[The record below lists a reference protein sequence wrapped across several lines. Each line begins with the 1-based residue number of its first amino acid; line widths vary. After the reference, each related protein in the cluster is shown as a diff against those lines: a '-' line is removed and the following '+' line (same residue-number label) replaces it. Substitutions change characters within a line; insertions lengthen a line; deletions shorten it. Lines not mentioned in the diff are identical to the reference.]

1 MQLPYSTTM
10 NHNPDISTSSCTS
23 FDSVS
28 AAPDLASF
36 AYTLF
41 STLTGSSSDESNV
54 LISPFSI
61 ASALALILAGA
72 TIDSLCQTQLLT
84 VLGIQSH
91 TDIPLLSKLLLSSP
105 KESSGVELSIA
116 NGIWTGSTSSSSS
129 SSIKES
135 FVETVQKDHNAIADT
150 LPKSYDPINK
160 YVSDKTGGLIQDLLT
175 GEVDPL
181 TVAVLVNAVY
191 FKGREMMNIF
201 FFILFFPTP
210 LRPLGISHTTIIT
223 TTNLFCDNS

>member
-1 MQLPYSTTM
+1 MQLSLSTM
-10 NHNPDISTSSCTS
+10 NHHSEIPSAACTS

-41 STLTGSSSDESNV
+41 STLTTSPNSNASYETNV

-61 ASALALILAGA
+61 ASALALIVAGA
-72 TIDSLCQTQLLT
+72 TVDSLCQTQLLT
-84 VLGIQSH
+84 VLGIESH
-91 TDIPLLSKLLLSSP
+91 IEIPLLSKLLLSSP

-116 NGIWTGSTSSSSS
+116 NGIWTGSSTSIDGS
-129 SSIKES
+129 SSIKDS
-135 FVETVQKDHNAIADT
+135 YVEIIRKDHNAIADVLSKT
-150 LPKSYDPINK
+150 YDPINK
-160 YVSDKTGGLIQDLLT
+160 YVSDKTGGLIQDLLS

-191 FKGREMMNIF
+191 FKGN
-201 FFILFFPTP
+201 
-210 LRPLGISHTTIIT
+210 
-223 TTNLFCDNS
+223 